1 VRFVRDVYIVTTV
14 RITQLAP
21 LWGGPDPRRTD
32 MSQQKTV
39 QLASAMLLAAL
50 SVVGVAATTS
60 AAPTELTVKSGPPPC
75 CPW

>member
-1 VRFVRDVYIVTTV
+1 MRFVRGVYVTTTV
-14 RITQLAP
+14 RMTQPAP
-21 LWGGPDPRRTD
+21 LWGGPDLRRTD

-60 AAPTELTVKSGPPPC
+60 AAPTDLTVKSGPPPC